1 MIDGTPYE
9 NLFRAAADDV
19 AQQAIH
25 PGQTMPGLWT
35 IDSQYPPNVLVVTI
49 VAAALSRVAKAR
61 DLDFEPILRRYVEL
75 SPEVPFR
82 LVGAPD
88 LVAKA
93 HLQDVSRLAAER
105 RTQAATAALLAAET
119 KRAPD
124 HSGARLRV
132 V

>member
-19 AQQAIH
+19 AQQTVH
-25 PGQTMPGLWT
+25 PGQILPGVWKL
-35 IDSQYPPNVLVVTI
+35 DERHPPNLVVVSI
-49 VAAALSRVAKAR
+49 VAAALARVAEAR
-61 DLDFEPILRRYVEL
+61 GLRYEPILRRYVEL

-82 LVGAPD
+82 PVGAPD

-105 RTQAATAALLAAET
+105 RTREATAAMLAAYE
-119 KRAPD
+119 KAPD
-124 HSGARLRV
+124 RSGASR
-132 V
+132 